1 MSHDERSTIHEES
14 GAAVRD
20 HNRRAWDD
28 MVKARQGFT
37 RPARDEDFANPLAVV
52 DAVGWLNGDIRGQRV
67 LCLAAGGGR
76 QSALYAAAGG
86 RVTVVDISAAM
97 LELDRQVATERGLEI
112 RTVQASMDS
121 LPMLGD
127 AEFDLVI
134 HPVSTCYLPRIGPV
148 YREVARVLRAGGLY
162 ISQHKQPTSLQADI
176 VSGARG
182 YELVEPY
189 YRSGPLPPVHGSR
202 HREAGTLEYLHR
214 WEELIG
220 FMCRSGFVIED
231 LIEPFHAAPDAA
243 PGDFGHRSRFTAPYV
258 RIKARR
264 TAASPNRL
272 VSGATAGPIGGSP
285 NGSTGTLASGGA
297 GSLPAT
303 AIPGA
308 STASGLFAPAPDRPV
323 RRLILE

>member
-1 MSHDERSTIHEES
+1 MSQPFDDRSLAAASVQRGGEES
-14 GAAVRD
+14 GAAVQD

-28 MVKARQGFT
+28 MVRAKQGFT

-52 DAVGWLNGDIRGQRV
+52 DAVGWLSGGIQGQRV

-97 LELDRQVATERGLEI
+97 LELDREVAMERGLEI
-112 RTVQASMDS
+112 RTVQASMDAM
-121 LPMLGD
+121 PMLGD

-134 HPVSTCYLPRIGPV
+134 QPVSTCYLPRIGPV

-162 ISQHKQPTSLQADI
+162 ISQHKQPVSLQADI

-220 FMCRSGFVIED
+220 LMCRAGFVIED
-231 LIEPFHAAPDAA
+231 LIEPFHASAEAA
-243 PGDFGHRSRFTAPYV
+243 SGDFGHRSRYVAPYV

-264 TAASPNRL
+264 GSANLMTGL
-272 VSGATAGPIGGSP
+272 LAG
-285 NGSTGTLASGGA
+285 GSTGGMSGNPITGV
-297 GSLPAT
+297 
-303 AIPGA
+303 GA
-308 STASGLFAPAPDRPV
+308 SPFAPVPDRPV